1 MLSERMEKALNKQIN
16 AELYS
21 AYLYLSMASYFESV
35 DLEGCA
41 NWMKAQTQE
50 EMIHAMK
57 IYDFVIERG
66 GRVLLESIKAPPQ
79 EWDSALAVFEHAYEH
94 EKYVTS
100 LINDLM
106 NLAIEE
112 KDHATQIFLQWF
124 VSEQVEEEASA
135 SGVVQKLKLAGGSDG
150 KGGGLFMV
158 DRELGQR
165 PLPVPMPAKE

>member
-1 MLSERMEKALNKQIN
+1 MLSEKMEKALNKQIN

-41 NWMKAQTQE
+41 KWMKAQTQE
-50 EMIHAMK
+50 ETIHAMK

-66 GRVLLESIKAPPQ
+66 GRVLLDAIQAPKQ
-79 EWDSALAVFEHAYEH
+79 DWDSALAVFEHAYEH
-94 EKYVTS
+94 EQYVTS

-135 SGVVQKLKLAGGSDG
+135 NAVVQKLKLASGPDG

-165 PLPVPMPAKE
+165 PLPVPMPQE

>member
-1 MLSERMEKALNKQIN
+1 MLSEKMEKALNKQIN

-21 AYLYLSMASYFESV
+21 AYLYLSMSSYFESI

-57 IYDFVIERG
+57 IYDYVIERG
-66 GRVLLESIKAPPQ
+66 GRVILDKIEAPKA

-94 EKYVTS
+94 EQLVTS

-135 SGVVQKLKLAGGSDG
+135 SAVVQKLKLAGD
-150 KGGGLFMV
+150 GGGLFMV

-165 PLPVPMPAKE
+165 QLPVPMPAKE

>member
-1 MLSERMEKALNKQIN
+1 MLSEKMEKALNQQIN
-16 AELYS
+16 AEMYS

-66 GRVLLESIKAPPQ
+66 GRVLLDTIKAPQ
-79 EWDSALAVFEHAYEH
+79 QKWDSALAVFEHAYEH
-94 EKYVTS
+94 EQLVTS
-100 LINDLM
+100 LMNDLM

-135 SGVVQKLKLAGGSDG
+135 SGVVQKLKLADAS

-158 DRELGQR
+158 DRELAQR
-165 PLPVPMPAKE
+165 PLPIPMPEKG

>member
-1 MLSERMEKALNKQIN
+1 MLSEKMEKALNKQIN

-41 NWMKAQTQE
+41 KWMKAQTQE

-66 GRVLLESIKAPPQ
+66 GRVLLEAIQAPKQ

-94 EKYVTS
+94 EQYVTS

-135 SGVVQKLKLAGGSDG
+135 NAVVQKLKLAGGPDG

-165 PLPVPMPAKE
+165 PLPVPMPQE

>member
-21 AYLYLSMASYFESV
+21 AYLYLSMVSYFESV
-35 DLEGCA
+35 DLAGCA
-41 NWMKAQTQE
+41 HYMKAQTQE

-66 GRVLLESIKAPPQ
+66 GRVLLEAIDAPKQ
-79 EWDSALAVFEHAYEH
+79 EWDSPLAAFEHAYEH

-135 SGVVQKLKLAGGSDG
+135 SGVVQKLKLAGGPEG

-165 PLPVPMPAKE
+165 ALPVPMPQEE